1 MQNSNTGRLARS
13 LTAAFALVALG
24 GLLVAVGGCPKPA
37 DKETLEGPADDLRL
51 TAEQQGPDAAI
62 AQAAAEVESE
72 QTADAYERLA
82 QAYAMAG
89 KGPEADEA
97 LKKALEI
104 QPDHPKSVLAM
115 SIILL
120 EQADSLAARE
130 KTAEAEAK
138 LKEAQEMAE
147 RLLDDGLKGPEQ
159 VQVAR
164 ARAVR
169 ARGQNEEALKGIEIG
184 LQQYPNSAPLHCAKA
199 DTLLQMDKIK
209 EAEPSY
215 REAMRLAPKDP
226 HYVRGTILLLLLDER
241 PEEAAA
247 LANEAREQFP
257 GDPKIQLAAGDALVA
272 AAYRSADA
280 TQIEA
285 GIDSALAAYEE
296 ALILVPDLPPA
307 ANNVALLLADRA
319 QQLER
324 AERLATN
331 AVARDKKNNLYADT
345 LGWVW
350 VQQGEYQKGVKI
362 LREVIKRAPKNSA
375 VKYHLGTALAK
386 SGSSVAEGKKLLSEA
401 AADSKRP
408 EVSSAAKAVLA
419 EL

>member
-37 DKETLEGPADDLRL
+37 DEETLGGAAEDLRL
-51 TAEQQGPDAAI
+51 TAQQQGPEAAI
-62 AQAAAEVESE
+62 AQAAAEAEKE

-89 KGPEADEA
+89 KGPEAAEA

-120 EQADSLAARE
+120 EQADSLAAEE

-138 LKEAQEMAE
+138 LKEAQEMSE
-147 RLLDDGLKGPEQ
+147 RLLDDGLKGPEEL
-159 VQVAR
+159 QVAR

-169 ARGQNEEALKGIEIG
+169 AQGQAEEALKGIEIG
-184 LQQYPNSAPLHCAKA
+184 LQQYPDSAPLHCAKA
-199 DTLLQMDKIK
+199 DTLLQMDDIK
-209 EAEPSY
+209 EAEASY

-226 HYVRGTILLLLLDER
+226 HYMRGTILLLLRDER

-247 LANEAREQFP
+247 LAGEAREQFP
-257 GDPKIQLAAGDALVA
+257 GDAKIQLAAGDALVA
-272 AAYRSADA
+272 AAYKSTDA
-280 TQIEA
+280 TQIKA

-296 ALILVPDLPPA
+296 ALILLPDLPPA
-307 ANNVALLLADRA
+307 ANNVALLLADRGE
-319 QQLER
+319 QLER

-331 AVARDKKNNLYADT
+331 ALARDKKNNLYADT

-350 VQQGEYQKGVKI
+350 VQQGEYEKGIKI

-386 SGSSVAEGKKLLSEA
+386 SGTSVAEGKQLLNQA
-401 AADSKRP
+401 AADTKRP